1 MRCSLVVLATLAA
14 GAGEVSARE
23 PEFGADLVLF
33 SSLYDVRGDSPYNP
47 DNLLAGI
54 PRMEHG
60 AQARLRWRLEGKYGV
75 LAIGP
80 RVTYSR
86 ATGTNAASGD
96 KRDTKAYLQS
106 WLVEGR
112 LGNVDLFYSRELMLW
127 GPSQFASPSN
137 PFFTE
142 TNQVN
147 PFTELP
153 SRDFAGAR
161 WRIDD
166 RNTVALVRNVDEGRD
181 RELLRPFKPETALRA
196 DHVGDAFAV
205 GAVASY
211 RAGRKQYGAYGQW
224 TVNDAVLVYFDAA
237 TFRGSR
243 RLLALAPGVASNGT
257 QDWQLATR
265 ADDRKRHF
273 DVLVGASYTFEG
285 GSTVNLEYRRNT
297 EGYTA
302 AERAALDA
310 FAVAQAGRFRRSDPF
325 SDPFTAGA
333 AAGQLGAVVQPYAR
347 TFGRDTVYAQYVN
360 RRIAPSTSLVAQLS
374 YGLGSKDGST
384 TIVISH
390 DLNDRIKLAAN
401 LTVPFGSR
409 HGDTRRYLDSVL
421 FLGMTASF

>member
-1 MRCSLVVLATLAA
+1 MRFALVVLATLAA
-14 GAGEVSARE
+14 GTGDVFARG

-33 SSLYDVRGDSPYNP
+33 SSLYDVRGDSSYNP
-47 DNLLAGI
+47 DNLLAGL

-60 AQARLRWRLEGKYGV
+60 AQARLRWRLEGDYGV

-80 RVTYSR
+80 RVAFSK

-96 KRDTKAYLQS
+96 TRDTKAYLQN

-112 LGNVDLFYSRELMLW
+112 LGNVDVFYSRELMLW

-153 SRDFAGAR
+153 SRDFVGVR
-161 WRIDD
+161 WRIND
-166 RNTVALVRNVDEGRD
+166 RNTVALVRNTGEGRD
-181 RELLRPFKPETALRA
+181 RELLRPFKAETALRA

-205 GAVASY
+205 GAVASH
-211 RAGRKQYGAYGQW
+211 RAGRNQAGAYGQW

-243 RLLALAPGVASNGT
+243 RLLALAPDGVNTGA

-265 ADDRKRHF
+265 GDDRKRHY
-273 DVLVGASYTFEG
+273 DALVGGSYTFAG

-302 AERAALDA
+302 AEREALNA
-310 FAVAQAGRFRRSDPF
+310 FAAVQAGRFRGTDPAA
-325 SDPFTAGA
+325 AGM
-333 AAGQLGAVVQPYAR
+333 AAGQLGALAQPYAR
-347 TFGRDTVYAQYVN
+347 TYGRDTVYAQYVN
-360 RRIAPSTSLVAQLS
+360 RSIAPATSLVVQVS
-374 YGLGSKDGST
+374 YGLNAKDGNT
-384 TIVISH
+384 TVVVSH
-390 DLNDRIKLAAN
+390 DLNDRIKLAAT

-409 HGDTRRYLDSVL
+409 AGDTRRYLDSVL
-421 FLGMTASF
+421 FFGMTASF

>member
-1 MRCSLVVLATLAA
+1 MRCALVVLATLAA
-14 GAGEVSARE
+14 GAGNVYAGA

-33 SSLYDVRGDSPYNP
+33 SSLYDVRADSSYNP
-47 DNLLAGI
+47 DNLLAGL
-54 PRMEHG
+54 PRMQHG
-60 AQARLRWRLEGKYGV
+60 AQARLRWRMEGEYGV

-80 RVTYSR
+80 RVTFSK

-96 KRDTKAYLQS
+96 TRETKAYLQN

-112 LGNVDLFYSRELMLW
+112 LGNVDVFYSRELMLW

-153 SRDFAGAR
+153 SRDFVGVR

-181 RELLRPFKPETALRA
+181 REVLRPFKPETALRA
-196 DHVGDAFAV
+196 DHVGDVFAV
-205 GAVASY
+205 GAVASH
-211 RAGRKQYGAYGQW
+211 RAGRNQYGAYGQW
-224 TVNDAVLVYFDAA
+224 TVNDAVIEYFDAA

-243 RLLALAPGVASNGT
+243 RLLALAPVVASNGT

-265 ADDRKRHF
+265 ADDRKRHY
-273 DVLVGASYTFEG
+273 DVLVGGSYTFEG

-297 EGYTA
+297 EGYSA

-310 FAVAQAGRFRRSDPF
+310 FAVAQAGRFRGSDPF
-325 SDPFTAGA
+325 AAGT

-360 RRIAPSTSLVAQLS
+360 RSIAPATSLVAQVS

-384 TIVISH
+384 TIVVSH